1 MVRERA
7 PDRASA
13 LPEECAADP
22 EGWPWPLRLPRQRPV
37 RRV

>member
-13 LPEECAADP
+13 LPEECATDP
-22 EGWPWPLRLPRQRPV
+22 EGVALAASTTPSTPCPKG
-37 RRV
+37 